1 MNSTNRYH
9 SATWPA
15 ASHGCVE
22 YVGSTLSDIASPQQ
36 SLQLIDV
43 QAVTADDGAVEE
55 EDWDVEA
62 MTALEDG
69 VAVDVDNVDGR

>member
-43 QAVTADDGAVEE
+43 QAMTADDAAVEQE
-55 EDWDVEA
+55 HRNIEA
-62 MTALEDG
+62 MAALEDG